1 MYSNNSFLAIIPA
14 RGGSKSV
21 PKKNIKLLGSKPLIS
36 YTFAEAIKVK
46 ELDYILVS
54 TDDDEIAAV
63 AKKEKV
69 RVIKRPKEISS
80 DHASTESALIHAIN
94 FLEMEEK
101 YFDYVVVLEP
111 TSPFRK
117 SSTIEK
123 CIKLISELN
132 ADSLLTLK
140 KSFSNIGDLKFNYYK
155 PLRENQPRRRQERE
169 PFYLESS
176 TVYVA
181 KIDFLKQTKSLVSN
195 KWAACVLDSEEE
207 GIDINSQLD
216 FYLAESVLKGKQNK
230 KF

>member
-1 MYSNNSFLAIIPA
+1 MFDNKSFLAIIPA

-21 PKKNIKLLGSKPLIS
+21 PKKNIKSLGNKPLIS
-36 YTFAEAIKVK
+36 YTFKEASRVK
-46 ELDYILVS
+46 ELDLVLVS
-54 TDDDEIAAV
+54 TDDNEIAAV

-69 RVIKRPKEISS
+69 RVINRPENLSG
-80 DHASTESALIHAIN
+80 DDASTESALIHAIN
-94 FLEMEEK
+94 FLEIEGK
-101 YFDYVVVLEP
+101 FFDYVVVLEP

-140 KSFSNIGDLKFNYYK
+140 KTYSNIGNLKSNYYR
-155 PLRENQPRRRQERE
+155 PLRTNQPRRRQDRE
-169 PFYLESS
+169 PFYIESS

-181 KIDFLKQTKSLVSN
+181 KIDFLKNTKSLVSDN
-195 KWAACVLDSEEE
+195 WAAYVLDSEEE
-207 GIDINSQLD
+207 SIDINSQLD
-216 FYLAESVLKGKQNK
+216 FYLAESVLKNKLNK

>member
-1 MYSNNSFLAIIPA
+1 MYSKNSFLAIIPA

-21 PKKNIKLLGSKPLIS
+21 PKKNIKLLGNKPLIS

-46 ELDYILVS
+46 ELDYFLVS

-69 RVIKRPKEISS
+69 RVIKRPEEISG
-80 DHASTESALIHAIN
+80 DDASTESALIHAIN
-94 FLEMEEK
+94 FLEMEGK
-101 YFDYVVVLEP
+101 FFDYVVVLEP

-123 CIKLISELN
+123 CIKLISELK

-140 KSFSNIGDLKFNYYK
+140 KSFSNIGNLKFNYYE
-155 PLRENQPRRRQERE
+155 PLRENQPRRRQDRE

-195 KWAACVLDSEEE
+195 KWAAYVLESDEE

-216 FYLAESVLKGKQNK
+216 FYLAESVLKDKLNK